1 MPLLFFPLF
10 SFPLFS
16 VIFPFLFFFFLYQNI
31 CFEHPPNKSVFVQKN
46 GLTIVLGSLRHH
58 ASNADVQKQGLSL
71 LSYVLSD
78 DMQSKFHLKDA
89 RKTALSLGIITIIEA
104 AQINYKEECTIQ
116 EPCKYLLQLMAAEY
130 S

>member
-1 MPLLFFPLF
+1 M
-10 SFPLFS
+10 
-16 VIFPFLFFFFLYQNI
+16 VIG
-31 CFEHPPNKSVFVQKN
+31 C
-46 GLTIVLGSLRHH
+46 LRHH

-71 LSYVLSD
+71 LFYILSD

-104 AQINYKEECTIQ
+104 AQINYKEESAIQ
-116 EPCKYLLQLMAAEY
+116 EPCSYLLQIMAVEY

>member
-1 MPLLFFPLF
+1 M
-10 SFPLFS
+10 
-16 VIFPFLFFFFLYQNI
+16 I
-31 CFEHPPNKSVFVQKN
+31 
-46 GLTIVLGSLRHH
+46 GSLRHH

-116 EPCKYLLQLMAAEY
+116 EPCTYLLQLLAAEY
-130 S
+130 DESR